1 MKQDFIEI
9 TGITCINCQNRIQAG
24 IAALDGVR
32 RVSVDYKT
40 GQADVEYD
48 ENVCRIDQIGTCVT
62 SLGYQVV
69 TRETKKKKLAWK
81 TAIVLLI
88 TFVLYVLL
96 ERFGILNLLVPSKL
110 ADQHMGYGMLF
121 VVGVLTSFH
130 CIAMCGGIQL
140 SQCIGTADETHK
152 KHAAVRASLAY
163 NLGRILGYTFV
174 GAVLGG
180 LFSVIGH
187 TVNQNT
193 LWQCV
198 FKAVVGI
205 CMIVSAGNLI
215 GLFPALRRLRIPLP
229 RGIYRLFAKGNRAP
243 FFVGMVNSLMPCG
256 PLQAMWMVALATG
269 NVLTGVLSMFFFAVG
284 TVPMMLGVGTLLA
297 GIGRKYAKQFTDAGA
312 VVVAVMGF
320 AMLSQGA
327 ALSGYISEVW
337 MIGIIGAVCLFGIW
351 WNLPM
356 QRKAHGWVGALMSV
370 LFLLA
375 CYIGNISLR
384 TKQVENQAY
393 VKDGVQYVHSELS
406 SGKYPDI
413 TVQAGM
419 PVEWVIDAPE
429 GSINGCNYKIISRSL
444 PVEHEFTEGENII
457 TFEPEERGVY
467 EYTCWMGMIKA
478 NIIVE

>member
-9 TGITCINCQNRIQAG
+9 TGMTCINCQNRIQAG

-152 KHAAVRASLAY
+152 KHAAVRTSLAY

-180 LFSVIGH
+180 LSSVIGH

-193 LWQCV
+193 LWQGV

-256 PLQAMWMVALATG
+256 PL
-269 NVLTGVLSMFFFAVG
+269 
-284 TVPMMLGVGTLLA
+284 
-297 GIGRKYAKQFTDAGA
+297 
-312 VVVAVMGF
+312 
-320 AMLSQGA
+320 
-327 ALSGYISEVW
+327 
-337 MIGIIGAVCLFGIW
+337 
-351 WNLPM
+351 
-356 QRKAHGWVGALMSV
+356 
-370 LFLLA
+370 
-375 CYIGNISLR
+375 
-384 TKQVENQAY
+384 
-393 VKDGVQYVHSELS
+393 
-406 SGKYPDI
+406 
-413 TVQAGM
+413 
-419 PVEWVIDAPE
+419 
-429 GSINGCNYKIISRSL
+429 
-444 PVEHEFTEGENII
+444 
-457 TFEPEERGVY
+457 
-467 EYTCWMGMIKA
+467 
-478 NIIVE
+478 